1 MTKSSRSWKSQLFM
15 CFAGVAL
22 FATACGGGGG
32 GGSGSGRTSEE
43 VSAAVATAEQN
54 EASLS
59 LSSDLAASGLY
70 DTHTG
75 EITNLSEVVTGDR
88 PILVWYW
95 APH

>member
-15 CFAGVAL
+15 SFAGVAL

-32 GGSGSGRTSEE
+32 SGNGRTSEE
-43 VSAAVATAEQN
+43 VSAAVTTAQQN
-54 EASLS
+54 EASLT
-59 LSSDLAASGLY
+59 LSSDLSVSGLY